1 MKRRSFLRQ
10 TGVLGA
16 VAVSGCGGRDEQ
28 STATRTPKPTDSPT
42 ASATPTDT
50 ATATATPDERLEFLS
65 QLVTAVDRVTRGW
78 SVEVDDV
85 SGEFEATLKRD
96 GEYKQTGLA
105 LLKALQDVAAFT
117 GEINVAAGVAASVA
131 RRESVSESD
140 VTTLRRWL
148 DSPGEFRAVT
158 LLSTEPRDGQIT
170 GGLADTS
177 GDGVPDGF
185 LFGIAPFGAHEWF
198 HAPAPVLAEMRA
210 NLAGD
215 AYTERQL
222 RYLST
227 VANYRPSKGS
237 EYGQWT
243 QAEQQGLLTEATTD
257 GKISDATLSG
267 IQSSSDDALI
277 DAQAETLGF
286 DPNASDTAGDGFPDH
301 LSWLMRAEF
310 GFPVHTR
317 EPDVYVEWA
326 TVSGVDGLSS
336 WERRSIR
343 ELFQEAPGG
352 PIHVHF
358 VEGRRDVKSTNS
370 EITLTNRAGSIG
382 NQTELGH
389 RILLLNDESIDG
401 LDGYN
406 RGVASWV
413 NGSLPRDER
422 TGIIAHEL
430 GHSFGIKP
438 HDFGGVDSDQYPIQE
453 YDSVMNYNSDPDLV
467 GFNDGEPFDDW
478 DHMRSKRFGATD
490 LDLSKLRGAWPDGAE

>member
-1 MKRRSFLRQ
+1 MKRRSFLQRM
-10 TGVLGA
+10 GVWGA
-16 VAVSGCGGRDEQ
+16 VVVSGCREKDEQ
-28 STATRTPKPTDSPT
+28 STAPRTPDTTDSPT

-50 ATATATPDERLEFLS
+50 ATATPTPDERLEFLS
-65 QLVTAVDRVTRGW
+65 QLVTAVDRVTRAW

-105 LLKALQDVAAFT
+105 FLEALQDVAEFT
-117 GEINVAAGVAASVA
+117 GEINIAARGAASVA

-148 DSPGEFRAVT
+148 ESPGEFLKLP

-185 LFGIAPFGAHEWF
+185 LFVISPSGAYEWF
-198 HAPAPVLAEMRA
+198 REPAPILAEIRA

-222 RYLST
+222 RYLFT

-237 EYGQWT
+237 KYGQWA
-243 QAEQQGLLTEATTD
+243 QAGRQGLLTEATAD
-257 GKISDATLSG
+257 GEISDATLSG
-267 IQSSSDDALI
+267 IRNSSDDGLI
-277 DAQAETLGF
+277 DAQAEALGF

-310 GFPVHTR
+310 GFPVHTK

-336 WERRSIR
+336 RERRSIR

-358 VEGRRDVKSTNS
+358 VEGRRDVKSMNS
-370 EITLTNRAGSIG
+370 EITLTNPESTW

-389 RILLLNDESIDG
+389 HILLLNDGSIDG
-401 LDGYN
+401 LDGEN
-406 RGVASWV
+406 QGVASWV
-413 NGSLPRDER
+413 DGSLPRDER
-422 TGIIAHEL
+422 TGVIAHEL
-430 GHSFGIKP
+430 GHSFGINQR
-438 HDFGGVDSDQYPIQE
+438 DFGGVDSEQYPLQE
-453 YDSVMNYNSDPDLV
+453 YNSVMNYNYDHDLV

-478 DHMRSKRFGATD
+478 DHMRSKRFGAAD